1 MYSAVQINF
10 RVAFS
15 ELCAVVVVGGIYT
28 AAGDTAVVFRSR
40 RQVRLRTEGPRCWT
54 GENVTDVVPLKAG
67 LVASELS
74 QEIGQELE
82 HLRND
87 LFCVE

>member
-1 MYSAVQINF
+1 
-10 RVAFS
+10 
-15 ELCAVVVVGGIYT
+15 
-28 AAGDTAVVFRSR
+28 VVFRSR

-54 GENVTDVVPLKAG
+54 GENVTDVVKAG
-67 LVASELS
+67 VVSSVLS

-82 HLRND
+82 RLRND